1 MKNKIALS
9 TALLMASSF
18 ATAEIV
24 INEFLSYE
32 GFVDMSYTHSDRE
45 DAGEK
50 DSDNS
55 FGLEQ
60 VEISWLFNFDQVS
73 GVIDFAY
80 FGSDGAGTPVDNADA
95 TDETQLEQ
103 AFVSYA
109 LDDGSAITA
118 GRFESMLGFEASE
131 PTGLYQYSTAYDN
144 GFLPSYSE
152 GVKYTYESGDFFFG
166 ASLLSSYE
174 NAVGRLGGS
183 SRMLS
188 EAPGLDSD
196 YAVELAAS
204 YAKDHMTFF
213 LGGYYTEVEAVDA
226 ANDGSVQ
233 AINAF
238 VTYETGVWLFAGEL
252 NSGTDERG
260 TEDSDLFS
268 GLLMANYA
276 YSDVASIT
284 GRISY
289 ESIDAEGDEANQT
302 KFTLAHGSAFTD
314 NLFLVTEVSVAEGES
329 DDGAAQE
336 DSESLTGAVQLLFA
350 F

>member
-80 FGSDGAGTPVDNADA
+80 FGSDAAGTPVDNADA
-95 TDETQLEQ
+95 ADETLLEQ

-152 GVKYTYESGDFFFG
+152 GVKYTYESGNFFFG
-166 ASLLSSYE
+166 TSLLSSYE

-188 EAPGLDSD
+188 EAPGVDSD
-196 YAVELAAS
+196 YAVELAGS
-204 YAKDHMTFF
+204 YAMDNLTFF
-213 LGGYYTEVEAVDA
+213 LGGYYTDVESVNVGD
-226 ANDGSVQ
+226 DGSIH
-233 AINAF
+233 AINAY
-238 VTYETGVWLFAGEL
+238 VTYETGAWLFAGEL
-252 NSGTDERG
+252 NAGSNELGTTD
-260 TEDSDLFS
+260 TDLLS
-268 GLLMANYA
+268 GLVMANYA
-276 YSDVASIT
+276 YSEVASVT

-289 ESIDAEGDEANQT
+289 ESSDTSALEVTQS
-302 KFTLAHGSAFTD
+302 KLTLAHGYAFTD
-314 NLFLVTEVSVAEGES
+314 NLFLVTEVSVVDGET
-329 DDGAAQE
+329 DTACVVTDN
-336 DSESLTGAVQLLFA
+336 ESLAGAVELIFA